1 MTIVGNYIC
10 HAGENECIDN
20 QGCTYVKVRVK
31 KISNNYLNVDKFVE
45 TNIKGIIYVVYVY
58 AIREGVA
65 GNGCRWR

>member
-1 MTIVGNYIC
+1 M
-10 HAGENECIDN
+10 EKNECIDN
-20 QGCTYVKVRVK
+20 QGCTYVKVWVK